1 MPPESEDLYGDA
13 QPPAAT
19 SDAPQSKDGDDDG
32 GSTSILPRS
41 FFAGKDLKVGDKCDV
56 TITAIHENDVEVE
69 PCEGGEKDEDEEDPP
84 KDYSDEAPPPAAGGD
99 SGGDDGGMSSMME

>member
-13 QPPAAT
+13 SAPAAT
-19 SDAPQSKDGDDDG
+19 SDQPASKDGDDDG

-56 TITAIHENDVEVE
+56 TITAIHENDVEVQ
-69 PCEGGEKDEDEEDPP
+69 PCDSSDKDEDEAPAD
-84 KDYSDEAPPPAAGGD
+84 DEPSETPPPAASGD
-99 SGGDDGGMSSMME
+99 AGGDDGSMSSMMQ